1 MEYTCTVQC
10 TNTPINP
17 FIHIQKTCIE
27 THRSLPLCEQRTK
40 QNSKLCTILRLFLA
54 HSFLFDN
61 FRVLIV
67 FGMPYSLGSN
77 ESSTERD
84 DDDDGS
90 DGDDGNAYI
99 WNMVEPLSWLLLF
112 STQCYYIIDS
122 TNTWSHI
129 GLCLVYIIETKQNG
143 TKWREE
149 EKKRSSMLQTHT
161 LARVYSARYFSTVSV
176 STWLSV

>member
-84 DDDDGS
+84 DDVDGS

-99 WNMVEPLSWLLLF
+99 WNMVCRWAGFYCSRHSATTLSILQIHGRTSVCVSF
-112 STQCYYIIDS
+112 TSSKRNKTERSD
-122 TNTWSHI
+122 
-129 GLCLVYIIETKQNG
+129 
-143 TKWREE
+143 
-149 EKKRSSMLQTHT
+149 EKRKKTFIHVTSTHT
-161 LARVYSARYFSTVSV
+161 RTHEYSRRATF
-176 STWLSV
+176 